1 MSAEPSSKDSYQT
14 RLDRFYETMKLS
26 AALGQRSLAKRSR
39 PSSDASS
46 EVNTQRRF
54 LNNLAFLCDHRR
66 ESSFKMSIA
75 IESADGLSRFWIAA
89 DTEPRDNALRCL
101 NFILSLLKRV
111 LGLPERLLHHGEDLL
126 QGVCA
131 DIAKSRLSLEVE
143 DLSMAVKDC
152 QPVLLKLNHPDL
164 EDLPEWLGQLDLETN
179 QDRNNLTWC
188 RVAHEAQE
196 YEAMEKLNSITGVSD
211 MPVLTLPFVQLRHS
225 IRCLARQ
232 IQACKDLIED
242 GAKLKGLL
250 LTKFHVCMVTPPE
263 PVPPPKLDP
272 NTNFDVIARRLIET
286 TPLRREI
293 EAAFSRL
300 KKNHPDIE
308 ERIKKQYG
316 ESMAVPRVPSEV
328 QILEHF
334 YKNRLKYSMGES
346 FVGISKASCL
356 CSQAYFRHHP
366 AASVSPSTN
375 GELCQSWSP
384 SLIQGGEPDENFLL
398 QHKLLEKVH
407 SDIRQRVLQRIL
419 QVDQLG
425 VPDGAFD
432 EGAAGGKSADADHLG
447 SDEHESK
454 EDWLFVGDESDE
466 EGGISV

>member
-1 MSAEPSSKDSYQT
+1 MSAEPPGKDSYQT
-14 RLDRFYETMKLS
+14 RLDQFYETMKLS

-39 PSSDASS
+39 LASDASS

-66 ESSFKMSIA
+66 DNAFKISIA
-75 IESADGLSRFWIAA
+75 IESVDGLSRFWIAA
-89 DTEPRDNALRCL
+89 DTEPRENALRSL

-111 LGLPERLLHHGEDLL
+111 LGLPERLLSHGEDLF
-126 QGVCA
+126 QGACA
-131 DIAKSRLSLEVE
+131 NIAKSRLSLEVE

-152 QPVLLKLNHPDL
+152 QPVLLRLNHPDL
-164 EDLPEWLGQLDLETN
+164 EDLPEWLSQLDPQTN
-179 QDRNNLTWC
+179 HDRSNATWC
-188 RVAHEAQE
+188 RAAHEAQE
-196 YEAMEKLNSITGVSD
+196 CEAMDKLSSITGVSD

-232 IQACKDLIED
+232 FQACKDLIED
-242 GAKLKGLL
+242 GGKLRSLL
-250 LTKFHVCMVTPPE
+250 SKFHVCMVRAPE

-272 NTNFDVIARRLIET
+272 STNFDVIARRLIET

-316 ESMAVPRVPSEV
+316 EGMAVPRVPGEV

-346 FVGISKASCL
+346 FIGISKPSCL

-366 AASVSPSTN
+366 AASVSPDTN

-384 SLIQGGEPDENFLL
+384 SLAQEGKPDENFLL
-398 QHKLLEKVH
+398 QHKMLEKVH

-425 VPDGAFD
+425 VSDGAIA
-432 EGAAGGKSADADHLG
+432 EGVAGGKSADAGHPGL
-447 SDEHESK
+447 SEHGSK